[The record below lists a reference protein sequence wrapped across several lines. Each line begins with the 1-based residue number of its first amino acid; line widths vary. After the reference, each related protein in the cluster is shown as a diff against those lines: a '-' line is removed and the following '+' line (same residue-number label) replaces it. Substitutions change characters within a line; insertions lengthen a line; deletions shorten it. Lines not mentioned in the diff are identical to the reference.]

1 MSATL
6 KYALVSHIKMELMAK
21 LVRWKK
27 VQEAL
32 DALQFLPKKSAKTLY
47 KVIKSAANNAVKN
60 ANKDMNSLYIQTIDV
75 WGAPK
80 LKRIRFT
87 SRSRISHYAKYRS
100 FVRVVLN
107 SK

>member
-1 MSATL
+1 
-6 KYALVSHIKMELMAK
+6 
-21 LVRWKK
+21 
-27 VQEAL
+27 
-32 DALQFLPKKSAKTLY
+32 
-47 KVIKSAANNAVKN
+47 
-60 ANKDMNSLYIQTIDV
+60 MNSLYIQTIDV

>member
-6 KYALVSHIKMELMAK
+6 KYALVTHIKMELMAK
-21 LVRWKK
+21 MVRGKK
-27 VQEAL
+27 VQDAL
-32 DALQFLPKKSAKTLY
+32 DTLQFLPKKSAKDLY

-60 ANKDMNSLYIQTIDV
+60 LDKDVNTLYVQTIDV
-75 WGAPK
+75 WNAPK

>member
-21 LVRWKK
+21 MVRWKG

-32 DALQFLPKKSAKTLY
+32 DTLQFLPKKSARALY
-47 KVIKSAANNAVKN
+47 KVIKSAQDNAVKN
-60 ANKDMNSLYIQTIDV
+60 ANKDVKTLYIKTIDV
-75 WGAPK
+75 WMAPK

-87 SRSRISHYAKYRS
+87 SRSRVSRYAKYRS
-100 FVRVVLN
+100 FVRVVLD